1 MRKTQFALAALA
13 LVASS
18 AALAEGVT
26 VYGTID
32 AGLANSTGN
41 STYVSGAGGF
51 VAGNNIGFK
60 GTEDLGAGL
69 KANFQLEAGF
79 DTNGHNANG
88 GAATTSTT
96 TLATSESV
104 TTATTTTRSPIF
116 NRIATVG
123 LSGDFGTLNIGQ
135 QLSPFVA
142 SVAGTG
148 TLGVG
153 HFFVNRLVMGGTGAA
168 GGVAGSAFAYG
179 GFFLPNAI
187 SYTSPSFS
195 GFSATALTTTKTGS
209 QDGKVP
215 AASNTERYTAIS
227 ITGAISTVNVSA
239 AYQDRAAEY
248 SAWALS
254 ANTTVSGIKVVGNY
268 LSSKVDG
275 GTALNSYNIGAGY
288 DVTPALNLNVQYAWN
303 DLSGANQ
310 SLTGI
315 AAKYTLSKR
324 TFTYASYTRGTE
336 GAQSNY
342 DNRGLY
348 TAGGASNNTVA
359 VGVAHSF

>member
-13 LVASS
+13 LVAST
-18 AALAEGVT
+18 AALADGVT

-79 DTNGHNANG
+79 DTNGHIANG
-88 GAATTSTT
+88 GASATTTQ
-96 TLATSESV
+96 SES
-104 TTATTTTRSPIF
+104 AFTTRSPIF

-168 GGVAGSAFAYG
+168 GGTTDSAFAYG

-209 QDGKVP
+209 QDGSVP
-215 AASNTERYTAIS
+215 TAASNERYTAIS
-227 ITGAISTVNVSA
+227 VTGAISTVNVSA
-239 AYQDRAAEY
+239 AYQDRSAEY

-275 GTALNSYNIGAGY
+275 ATALNSYNIGAGY